1 MSSLESRHIRTT
13 LGKQKTD
20 EVEVPLAIQRQ
31 AWEATA
37 RQNELPPNITI
48 IPVDAAGV
56 PGEWVSS
63 SSVTQKQVFLYLHGG
78 GYTSGSCLT
87 HRELAAFLCLA
98 SSMRVLLINY
108 RLAPEHR
115 FPAAVEDAVQAYQW
129 LLEKGVSSRQI
140 VIGGDS
146 AGGGLAMAT
155 VLWLRE
161 RAISVPVAGVLLSP
175 WLDLTLGGPSIQT
188 HVSRDPL
195 VTPESLREAATHY
208 LGDED
213 QKHPLASPLLADMQ
227 GFPPLLIQVGADEI
241 LLSDSIRLAEKARRA
256 GVQVT
261 LEVWDEMRLAKNEPV
276 YPSRREPLSLFLQ

>member
-1 MSSLESRHIRTT
+1 
-13 LGKQKTD
+13 
-20 EVEVPLAIQRQ
+20 
-31 AWEATA
+31 
-37 RQNELPPNITI
+37 
-48 IPVDAAGV
+48 
-56 PGEWVSS
+56 
-63 SSVTQKQVFLYLHGG
+63 
-78 GYTSGSCLT
+78 
-87 HRELAAFLCLA
+87 
-98 SSMRVLLINY
+98 SMRVLLINY

-195 VTPESLREAATHY
+195 VTPESLREAAT
-208 LGDED
+208 
-213 QKHPLASPLLADMQ
+213 
-227 GFPPLLIQVGADEI
+227 
-241 LLSDSIRLAEKARRA
+241 
-256 GVQVT
+256 
-261 LEVWDEMRLAKNEPV
+261 
-276 YPSRREPLSLFLQ
+276 